1 METFSR
7 AGLRLAHF
15 SPPEMDARAVV
26 RILAVDL
33 GGSHAACALVEDRTI
48 VARDEITYGEGIAL
62 RAVLPEIAGVLRRLQ
77 GQQGAQGVGFGF
89 CGLVD
94 ARNARVTSTNGKF
107 EDAVDLDLRV
117 WAERELGLPLRLEND
132 ARLALLG
139 ECSAGAAQGETD
151 VVMFTLGTGIGG
163 VAMMDGRPLQGKHGQ
178 AGVLGGH
185 IPVKFNGRKCT
196 CGSIGCAESEAS
208 GWSLPLVC
216 AEWPGFATSALHEL
230 EINFENV
237 FACASA
243 GDRVAREVQQHCL
256 QVWGATAIA
265 AVHAFDPDVL
275 LYGGGVMRSGRVI
288 LPFIQDYLNRYAW
301 TPWGKPSVR
310 AAWLGNDAALLGVIP
325 LFRQESSF
333 VR

>member
-1 METFSR
+1 M
-7 AGLRLAHF
+7 
-15 SPPEMDARAVV
+15 

-33 GGSHAACALVEDRTI
+33 GGSHAACALVEDQEI
-48 VARDEITYGEGIAL
+48 VARDQITFGDGVAL
-62 RAVLPEIAGVLRRLQ
+62 AAILPELAAVLRRLNP
-77 GQQGAQGVGFGF
+77 GGDAQGVGFGF

-94 ARNARVTSTNGKF
+94 ARNTRVSSTNGKF
-107 EDAVDLDLRV
+107 EDAVKLDLRA
-117 WAERELGLPLRLEND
+117 WARSELSLPLRLEND

-163 VAMMDGRPLQGKHGQ
+163 VAMMNGLPLQGKHGQ

-185 IPVKFNGRKCT
+185 VPVKFNGRRCT

-208 GWSLPLVC
+208 GWALPLVC
-216 AEWPGFATSALHEL
+216 AEWPGFAASALRNR

-237 FACASA
+237 FACAAA
-243 GDRVAREVQQHCL
+243 GDPVALAVQQHCL
-256 QVWGATAIA
+256 QVWGAAAVA

-275 LYGGGVMRSGRVI
+275 LYGGGVMKAGDAI
-288 LPFIQDYLNRYAW
+288 LPFIRNYVNRYAW
-301 TPWGKPSVR
+301 TPWGKPAVR
-310 AAWLGNDAALLGVIP
+310 AARLGNDAALLGVIP
-325 LFRQESSF
+325 LFQQESGF

>member
-1 METFSR
+1 
-7 AGLRLAHF
+7 
-15 SPPEMDARAVV
+15 VK
-26 RILAVDL
+26 ILAVDL

-48 VARDEITYGEGIAL
+48 LARDAIRFGDGMALGAILPDIAD
-62 RAVLPEIAGVLRRLQ
+62 VLRRLNVQ
-77 GQQGAQGVGFGF
+77 RDAQGVGFGF

-94 ARNARVTSTNGKF
+94 ARNTRVSSTNGKF
-107 EDAVDLDLRV
+107 VDAVDLDLRA
-117 WAERELGLPLRLEND
+117 WAQSQFGLPLRLEND

-185 IPVKFNGRKCT
+185 VPVRFNGRKCT
-196 CGSIGCAESEAS
+196 CGAIGCAESEAS

-216 AEWPGFATSALHEL
+216 TEWPGFEASALRPL

-237 FACASA
+237 FACAAA
-243 GDRVAREVQQHCL
+243 GDRVAVEVQQRCL
-256 QVWGATAIA
+256 SVWGATAVA
-265 AVHAFDPDVL
+265 AIHAFDPDVL
-275 LYGGGVMRSGRVI
+275 LFGGGVMKSGDVVI
-288 LPFIQDYLNRYAW
+288 PFIQDYVNRYAW
-301 TPWGKPSVR
+301 TPWGKPVVR
-310 AAWLGNDAALLGVIP
+310 AARLGNDAALLGVIP
-325 LFRQESSF
+325 LFRQESGF

>member
-1 METFSR
+1 M
-7 AGLRLAHF
+7 
-15 SPPEMDARAVV
+15 

-33 GGSHAACALVEDRTI
+33 GGSHAACALVEDQAI
-48 VARDEITYGEGIAL
+48 VARDAITFGDGVAL
-62 RAVLPEIAGVLRRLQ
+62 GTILPEIADVLRRLDDERS
-77 GQQGAQGVGFGF
+77 AQGVGFGF

-94 ARNARVTSTNGKF
+94 ARNSRVSSTNGKF
-107 EDAVDLDLRV
+107 VDAVDLDLRA
-117 WAERELGLPLRLEND
+117 WAQSQFGLPLNLEND

-185 IPVKFNGRKCT
+185 VPVKFNGRKCT
-196 CGSIGCAESEAS
+196 CGAIGCAESEAS

-216 AEWPGFATSALHEL
+216 AEWPGFAASALRGL

-237 FACASA
+237 FACAAA
-243 GDRVAREVQQHCL
+243 GDRVAQEVQQHCL
-256 QVWGATAIA
+256 SVWGAAAVA

-275 LYGGGVMRSGRVI
+275 LYGGGVMKSGDVI
-288 LPFIQDYLNRYAW
+288 LPFIQDYVNRYAW
-301 TPWGKPSVR
+301 TPWGNPAVR
-310 AAWLGNDAALLGVIP
+310 AARLGNDAALLGVVP
-325 LFRQESSF
+325 LFQQESGF

>member
-1 METFSR
+1 
-7 AGLRLAHF
+7 
-15 SPPEMDARAVV
+15 V

-33 GGSHAACALVEDRTI
+33 GGSHAACALVEDRAI
-48 VARDEITYGEGIAL
+48 VARDEITFGDGVAL
-62 RAVLPEIAGVLRRLQ
+62 GSILPEIADVLRRLN
-77 GQQGAQGVGFGF
+77 GRYAAQGVGLGF

-94 ARNARVTSTNGKF
+94 ARNTRVSSTNGKF
-107 EDAVDLDLRV
+107 VDAPDLDLRA
-117 WAERELGLPLRLEND
+117 WAQDALDLPLRLEND

-163 VAMMDGRPLQGKHGQ
+163 VAMMEGRPLQGKHGQ

-185 IPVKFNGRKCT
+185 VPVKFNGRVCT
-196 CGSIGCAESEAS
+196 CGAIGCAESEAS

-216 AEWPGFATSALHEL
+216 AEWPGFAESTLQTL

-237 FACASA
+237 FACAAA
-243 GDRVAREVQQHCL
+243 GDRVAVEVQQHCL

-265 AVHAFDPDVL
+265 AIHAFDPDVL
-275 LYGGGVMRSGRVI
+275 LYGGGVMKSAEVVI
-288 LPFIQDYLNRYAW
+288 PFIQDYVNRYAW
-301 TPWGKPSVR
+301 TPWGKPTVR
-310 AAWLGNDAALLGVIP
+310 AAQLGNDAALLGVVP
-325 LFRQESSF
+325 LFQQETGF